1 MKRTNAI
8 VVGPRDVELT
18 LPSHVR
24 GVHEGNW
31 PAGEEPEEMEE
42 GRSTGINAKA
52 RAPID
57 PRSPKLTPP

>member
-1 MKRTNAI
+1 MKRSDAI
-8 VVGPRDVELT
+8 VVGHRDVELT
-18 LPSHVR
+18 LPSRVR

-31 PAGEEPEEMEE
+31 PAGEEPEDPVA